1 MEQLN
6 QVHIDLEKPEAE
18 QAKQGAGPSAQTT
31 APTSPAAAKALVSK
45 VISSEP
51 EEGEVTQVEPKDA
64 EEKIKE
70 FLHGQPD
77 KEEV

>member
-1 MEQLN
+1 M
-6 QVHIDLEKPEAE
+6 
-18 QAKQGAGPSAQTT
+18 
-31 APTSPAAAKALVSK
+31 PTSPAAAKAAVSK

-51 EEGEVTQVEPKDA
+51 EEGEVPEVERKDA

-70 FLHGQPD
+70 FIHGKPD